1 MYRCTQSSHVQSC
14 TLESRHVHTN
24 VCGAQ
29 AHICVRVHKH
39 AHMHTCTHT
48 DKYTHLH
55 VHMQIYTHPYTFN
68 YLYTHL
74 LTHRYTHIFSH
85 ACMHKPHTYTH
96 THTHTHTHTYQL
108 SFRLI
113 GKDTHPAHPCGSLAG
128 RGRDAQEPEQ
138 SISSPTLA
146 CQLPGELCP
155 ARRWEGPRGHRRAA
169 GQRSGH
175 QNPGAHAGVS
185 QHTLPPA

>member
-1 MYRCTQSSHVQSC
+1 MQSC

-74 LTHRYTHIFSH
+74 LTHRHTHIFSH

-96 THTHTHTHTYQL
+96 THTHTHQL

-128 RGRDAQEPEQ
+128 HGRDAQEPEQ

-155 ARRWEGPRGHRRAA
+155 ARGWEGPRRRRRAA
-169 GQRSGH
+169 RQRSGH